1 MTQFNFTTN
10 IEKLMPATGEVFC
23 IDRMTSDYA
32 EQHPLD
38 VDGFIES
45 VYQEF
50 AGTEFEESRESLR
63 SIWTAVLSVKSPLGD
78 ASLYPNKNGA
88 KRAAAMKV
96 WLCAGDY
103 WRHGFRHGDTLPDM
117 VPMCKIT
124 RIAGGWI
131 ALFPKDKHLLNPV
144 QSDLSLELC
153 SLATEGTQESDC
165 DEYKDLQSERI
176 TNANT
181 PCDGIAN
188 PAEQV
193 ETELVAQPSIHR
205 AEPRQLDLFA
215 QLQQENEAL
224 QARIAELERQE
235 QQRREQEER
244 DRAERFAR
252 EEQQPRD
259 RQRSDVPEWK
269 RKLEEQWLVNHPYES
284 SHAVAA
290 TTPAASASGSDHA
303 WLKTAGYIAAASVA
317 LLLIWQTGLIIP
329 LGLIGL
335 ATSGLLK

>member
-1 MTQFNFTTN
+1 MTQYNFTTN
-10 IEKLMPATGEVFC
+10 IEHRMPGTGKIFC

-38 VDGFIES
+38 VEGFIES

-224 QARIAELERQE
+224 QARIAEMERQA
-235 QQRREQEER
+235 QQRRASKC
-244 DRAERFAR
+244 AERFPCEDQSR
-252 EEQQPRD
+252 
-259 RQRSDVPEWK
+259 RQHS
-269 RKLEEQWLVNHPYES
+269 Q
-284 SHAVAA
+284 AVAVA
-290 TTPAASASGSDHA
+290 VEPVNNRA
-303 WLKTAGYIAAASVA
+303 WLQTAGYLAAATVA
-317 LLLIWQTGLIIP
+317 LFVIYETGLLIP

-335 ATSGLLK
+335 ATSGFLK